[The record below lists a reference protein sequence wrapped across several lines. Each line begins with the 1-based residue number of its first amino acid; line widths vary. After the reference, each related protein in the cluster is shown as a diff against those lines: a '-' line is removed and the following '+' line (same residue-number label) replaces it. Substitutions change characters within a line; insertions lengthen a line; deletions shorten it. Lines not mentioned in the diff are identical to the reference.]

1 MITLKLDP
9 EGDSL
14 SERVYLSLRKALLTG
29 ELYPG
34 FRLVVLDIANSLGIS
49 QAPVREAMERLK
61 QEGLLISKHHKG
73 SFVSDITQQKIDHIY
88 EMRELIE
95 GYAIKKT
102 IPTLKSSDLDHLNQL
117 YLEMKRCAQEDDVF
131 QLMEYDMRFHG
142 FFYERCGNEVIT
154 QLWNQINIQIKRFI
168 AVATQI
174 YFPNLEAI
182 ADSHIP
188 LLRSLENGDVNE
200 AEQIFSKHIK
210 VWWRMKK

>member
-14 SERVYLSLRKALLTG
+14 SERVYLSLRQALLKG

-61 QEGLLISKHHKG
+61 QEGLLISKHNKG
-73 SFVSDITQQKIDHIY
+73 SFVSDITQKKIEDIY

-95 GYAIKKT
+95 GFAVKRAL
-102 IPTLKSSDLDHLNQL
+102 PTLKSSDIDYLNRL
-117 YLEMKRCAQEDDVF
+117 YSEMKRCAQEDDVF
-131 QLMEYDMRFHG
+131 RLIEYDMRFHG
-142 FFYERCGNEVIT
+142 LFYERCGNEVLS
-154 QLWNQINIQIKRFI
+154 QQWNQIHVQIKRFI

-174 YFPNLEAI
+174 YFPKLEAV

-188 LLRSLENGDVNE
+188 LLRSLENGDVHE
-200 AEQIFSKHIK
+200 AEAIFSDHIK
-210 VWWRMKK
+210 VWWRTKK